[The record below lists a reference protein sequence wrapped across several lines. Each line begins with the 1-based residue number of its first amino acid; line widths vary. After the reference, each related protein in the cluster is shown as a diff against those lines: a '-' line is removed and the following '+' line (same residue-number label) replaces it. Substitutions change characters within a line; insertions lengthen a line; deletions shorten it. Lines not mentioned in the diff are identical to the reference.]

1 MINVLI
7 CVYFY
12 YNYLLQRKS
21 ELIVPTAPPLESP
34 ENENAVNKCIT
45 ELVTENQVKPS
56 KSESF
61 NSEAATPTANDPSS
75 FVTVIEVNGL
85 KSSEVQQSSPSPTT
99 SVKPK

>member
-1 MINVLI
+1 MK
-7 CVYFY
+7 YFTIAFFFH
-12 YNYLLQRKS
+12 LQRKS

-45 ELVTENQVKPS
+45 ELITENQVKPS

-61 NSEAATPTANDPSS
+61 HSEAATPIANDPSS
-75 FVTVIEVNGL
+75 FVTVIEVNGV
-85 KSSEVQQSSPSPTT
+85 KSEVQQPTASPT